1 MAHDQ
6 QMQNRTTYSDA
17 ELERRSQFD
26 RSRPL
31 ERDETSDLISSDKV
45 EGTAVYSTDGEKLGT
60 IDHLMI
66 GKRSGRVEYSVMSF
80 GGFLGIGEHYHPV
93 PWDALDYDTRRG
105 GYIVNIDKGRLRDA
119 PSYSRNERP
128 EFNREYGENV
138 YAYYGV
144 LY

>member
-31 ERDETSDLISSDKV
+31 ERDETNDLISSDKV

-80 GGFLGIGEHYHPV
+80 GGFLGIGEQYHPV

-105 GYIVNIDKGRLRDA
+105 GYIVNIDKGRLKDA
-119 PSYSRNERP
+119 PSYGRNEQP
-128 EFNREYGENV
+128 EFNRDYGENV

-144 LY
+144 MY

>member
-1 MAHDQ
+1 MTHTQD
-6 QMQNRTTYSDA
+6 MRTRNEFSES
-17 ELERRSQFD
+17 ELDRRTQFD

-31 ERDETSDLISSDKV
+31 ERDETGNLISSDKV
-45 EGTAVYSTDGEKLGT
+45 EGTAVYSTDGEKLGS

-80 GGFLGIGEHYHPV
+80 GGFLGIGERYHPV
-93 PWDALDYDTRRG
+93 PWDALDYDVQRG
-105 GYIVNIDKGRLRDA
+105 GYVVNIDKSRLHDA
-119 PSYSRNERP
+119 PSYARNERP
-128 EFNREYGENV
+128 EFDKDYGETV